1 MVRRRPDRNQTRDDG
16 ESPPPDG
23 AGSRLVVLAG
33 FALGGCGGGGEA
45 LTTGS
50 LLTATRTPGTVTR
63 TTPIQAATTAETSTE
78 TSTETR
84 PVVIPPRT
92 VTEAETQT
100 VTTAETQTETVPVPL
115 PVQTTS
121 EEPASSSSS
130 DTSWAWILL
139 GAALAAGLLIA
150 FLLWRRHR
158 AGAADWG
165 AQTADLN
172 RRCLIALDEVL
183 AKGSVVTG
191 QIEALAAEMRSLEA
205 RAPDDP
211 SRAAA
216 ARVRSP
222 RRAGGDARGR
232 QDAAVVTA
240 TQRGAVAYSSSMIRE
255 QAGELRAVLLPP
267 STG

>member
-1 MVRRRPDRNQTRDDG
+1 MVN
-16 ESPPPDG
+16 
-23 AGSRLVVLAG
+23 RLLRTVPVLALVALAG

-216 ARVRSP
+216 ARVRMHLDELAASLEADRTLRLGSP
-222 RRAGGDARGR
+222 PPNES
-232 QDAAVVTA
+232 QL
-240 TQRGAVAYSSSMIRE
+240 AYSSSMIRE

>member
-1 MVRRRPDRNQTRDDG
+1 MP
-16 ESPPPDG
+16 
-23 AGSRLVVLAG
+23 LVALVALAG
-33 FALGGCGGGGEA
+33 FALGGCGGGGGEA

-50 LLTATRTPGTVTR
+50 LLTATRTSGTVTR
-63 TTPIQAATTAETSTE
+63 TTPTRAETTTETSTE

-92 VTEAETQT
+92 VTE
-100 VTTAETQTETVPVPL
+100 AETQTETVPVPL

-130 DTSWAWILL
+130 DTSWGWIVL

-172 RRCLIALDEVL
+172 RRCLVALDEVL

-191 QIEALAAEMRSLEA
+191 QIEALAAEMRSLET

-216 ARVRSP
+216 ARVRMHLDELAATLEADRTLRLGSP
-222 RRAGGDARGR
+222 PPSEE
-232 QDAAVVTA
+232 QL
-240 TQRGAVAYSSSMIRE
+240 AYSSSLIRE
-255 QAGELRAVLLPP
+255 QAAELQAVLLPP

>member
-1 MVRRRPDRNQTRDDG
+1 MVN
-16 ESPPPDG
+16 
-23 AGSRLVVLAG
+23 RLLRTVPVLALVALAG

-216 ARVRSP
+216 ARVRMHLDELAATLEADRTLRLGSP
-222 RRAGGDARGR
+222 PPNESDERPRG
-232 QDAAVVTA
+232 A
-240 TQRGAVAYSSSMIRE
+240 TQRVA
-255 QAGELRAVLLPP
+255 AGVLELPDPRA
-267 STG
+267 GR